1 MEKSQVFNKLFVGG
15 DLSGIQRFLYN
26 ISSKKAAVSL
36 KGRSYYLRQLM
47 ENVCSDIKRAVETN
61 GAKAVDVIY
70 SSGGK
75 FYLLT
80 DNTPQIVE
88 AVETC
93 AKEAKQK
100 LWEEHKGQ
108 LGLNIS
114 YVAFNEHSNGTLD
127 CQNASGQKPGYLW
140 KIVNADFARQK
151 NQKFKD
157 ILQANYAD
165 FFQPLEVGGNTKV
178 CAITGVESPDC
189 VKMLHDKEDKEEVY
203 VLPSVREQ
211 IQLGE
216 SLRDNQHFKTFEE
229 YATTD
234 NGRIQKKW
242 GDTNLGILR
251 MDVDGLGKRFITGF
265 QSIAEYEKFSKRL
278 VDFFEKEVENLQK
291 EDAFRDYLNII
302 YAGGDDLFVVGRW
315 DKVIDFAERIQKETE
330 TRFKSDGISISGGIA
345 IVNPKF
351 PIAKAAELAGEA
363 EDAAKS
369 FKHPVSGQ
377 EKNAFHM
384 LGKTVSWDKEF
395 AYVKNFKQQ
404 FISLI
409 KDYDLSKGIL
419 HKLMLY
425 SSIADRNKLRRK
437 EGKAEDFSYI
447 WHISYYLT
455 RFMKRSESN
464 RAVCDFCSS
473 LRDKEIDYRDGRKLE
488 LIALAARWAELVLK
502 DNINN

>member
-47 ENVCSDIKRAVETN
+47 ENVCSDIKRAVEAN

-80 DNTPQIVE
+80 DNTPQIVQ

-93 AKEAKQK
+93 AKQSKQK

-114 YVAFNEHSNGTLD
+114 CVSFNEHPDGTID
-127 CQNASGQKPGYLW
+127 CQGALRQKPGYLW
-140 KIVNADFARQK
+140 KIVNADFAHQK
-151 NQKFKD
+151 SQKFKD
-157 ILQANYAD
+157 LLTENYQN
-165 FFQPLEVGGNTKV
+165 FFDPISVGGKPKV
-178 CAITGVESPDC
+178 CAVTGIESSDC
-189 VKMLHDKEDKEEVY
+189 VRMEALSDDGDGY
-203 VLPSVREQ
+203 VLPSVRQQ

-216 SLRDNQHFKTFEE
+216 ELRLQEGFKTFEE
-229 YATTD
+229 YAGPTD
-234 NGRIQKKW
+234 
-242 GDTNLGILR
+242 LGILR
-251 MDVDGLGKRFITGF
+251 MDVDGLGKRFIEGF
-265 QSIAEYEKFSKRL
+265 NSIAEYKTFSKRL
-278 VDFFEKEVENLQK
+278 VDFFEKETKNIQQEPPFK
-291 EDAFRDYLNII
+291 PYLNII

-315 DKVIDFAERIQKETE
+315 DKVIDFAERIHQEAAK
-330 TRFKSDGISISGGIA
+330 RFGDEGISISGGIA
-345 IVNPKF
+345 IVQPKF
-351 PIAKAAELAGEA
+351 PISKAAELAGDA
-363 EDAAKS
+363 ENAAKQ
-369 FKHPVSGQ
+369 FNNG

-384 LGKTVSWDKEF
+384 LGKTVSWNKEF
-395 AYVKNFKQQ
+395 DYVKSFKQQ
-404 FISLI
+404 LVSLI
-409 KDYDLSKGIL
+409 ENYDLSKGIL

-425 SSIADRNKLRRK
+425 SSIADRNKVLRK

-455 RFMKRSESN
+455 RYMKRYEN
-464 RAVCDFCSS
+464 NQTVCDFCRS
-473 LRDKEIDYRDGRKLE
+473 LRDREIDYRNGRNLE
-488 LIALAARWAELVLK
+488 LIALAARWAELELK
-502 DNINN
+502 DHVNN

>member
-36 KGRSYYLRQLM
+36 KGRSFYLRQLM
-47 ENVCSDIKRAVETN
+47 ENVCSDIKRAVEAN

-80 DNTPQIVE
+80 DNTPQIVQ

-93 AKEAKQK
+93 AKQAKQN

-114 YVAFNEHSNGTLD
+114 YVAFDEHPDGTID
-127 CQNASGQKPGYLW
+127 CQDALGQKPGYLW
-140 KIVNADFARQK
+140 KIVNADFAHQK
-151 NQKFKD
+151 SQKFKD
-157 ILQANYAD
+157 LLTENYQN
-165 FFQPLEVGGNTKV
+165 FFDPISVGGKPKV
-178 CAITGVESPDC
+178 CAVTGIESPDC
-189 VKMLHDKEDKEEVY
+189 FRMEALSEDGDGY
-203 VLPSVREQ
+203 VLPSVRQQ

-216 SLRDNQHFKTFEE
+216 ELRRQEGFKTFEE
-229 YATTD
+229 YANSTD
-234 NGRIQKKW
+234 
-242 GDTNLGILR
+242 LGILR
-251 MDVDGLGKRFITGF
+251 MDVDGLGKRFIEGF
-265 QSIAEYEKFSKRL
+265 NSISEYKTFSKRL
-278 VDFFEKEVENLQK
+278 VDFFEEETKNIQQES
-291 EDAFRDYLNII
+291 AFKPYLNII

-315 DKVIDFAERIQKETE
+315 DKVIDYAERIRQETNN
-330 TRFKSDGISISGGIA
+330 RFGSDGISISGGIA
-345 IVNPKF
+345 VVQPKF
-351 PIAKAAELAGEA
+351 PISKAAELAGDA
-363 EDAAKS
+363 ENAAKQ
-369 FKHPVSGQ
+369 FRNG

-395 AYVKNFKQQ
+395 DYVKSFKQQ
-404 FISLI
+404 FVSLI
-409 KDYDLSKGIL
+409 ENYDLSKGIL

-425 SSIADRNKLRRK
+425 SSIADRNKVLRK
-437 EGKAEDFSYI
+437 EGKPEDFSYI

-455 RFMKRSESN
+455 RYMKRYEN
-464 RAVCDFCSS
+464 NQTVCDFCRS
-473 LRDKEIDYRDGRKLE
+473 LRDHEIDYHDGRKLE

-502 DNINN
+502 DEINN